1 MARRIINRKEKR
13 AEHDAYERTAKED
26 EDQEEEEEEEG
37 DEEAE
42 EEADAGGEAGDDD
55 EDAEAEGDGDD
66 EDAPKK
72 KKKKKEP
79 KPKVVKAK
87 PKTRTRTAKVVRM
100 KVVWA
105 VYNNSNQ
112 QVKTFEYPD
121 RKSADEYAAKMRTD
135 KKTTYFVQPFKKPIE
150 EKKEE

>member
-13 AEHDAYERTAKED
+13 AEFDAYERTAKED
-26 EDQEEEEEEEG
+26 EDQEEEEEEDG
-37 DEEAE
+37 DEDAE
-42 EEADAGGEAGDDD
+42 EEAEGGDDAGDDD
-55 EDAEAEGDGDD
+55 EGGEGDGDD
-66 EDAPKK
+66 DDEAPKK
-72 KKKKKEP
+72 RKKKEA
-79 KPKVVKAK
+79 KPKVAK
-87 PKTRTRTAKVVRM
+87 PKTRTRAAKIVRM

-121 RKSADEYAAKMRTD
+121 RKSADEYAAKMMTD

-150 EKKEE
+150 EKKDE

>member
-13 AEHDAYERTAKED
+13 AEFDAYERTAKED
-26 EDQEEEEEEEG
+26 EDQEEEEEEDG

-42 EEADAGGEAGDDD
+42 EEAEAGDGAGDD
-55 EDAEAEGDGDD
+55 EEAAGEGDD
-66 EDAPKK
+66 EDDEAPK

-79 KPKVVKAK
+79 KPKAVK
-87 PKTRTRTAKVVRM
+87 PKRTRVAKIVRM

-121 RKSADEYAAKMRTD
+121 RKSADEYAAKMMTD

>member
-13 AEHDAYERTAKED
+13 ADYEAYERVAKPEEEEREDDEEED
-26 EDQEEEEEEEG
+26 ED
-37 DEEAE
+37 DAE
-42 EEADAGGEAGDDD
+42 EEAESDDAVGDDEE
-55 EDAEAEGDGDD
+55 EDSDD

-72 KKKKKEP
+72 KPKKEAKPP
-79 KPKVVKAK
+79 KVKAK
-87 PKTRTRTAKVVRM
+87 AKAKPRTRTAKVVRM

-112 QVKTFEYPD
+112 QVKTFDFPE
-121 RKSADEYAAKMRTD
+121 RKEADEYAAKMMTD

-150 EKKEE
+150 EKKET